1 MPKSR
6 GAGFGRRFGSFSA
19 DDNLC
24 SLMKGLQRTLGKASA
39 PSKFKPITSPQKMF
53 GLDSA
58 EVFSK
63 PGSRRFGGSR
73 SEEGG

>member
-6 GAGFGRRFGSFSA
+6 GAGFGRNFGVFVAA
-19 DDNLC
+19 DNWC
-24 SLMKGLQRTLGKASA
+24 SIQRGLQKTLGKASA
-39 PSKFKPITSPQKMF
+39 PSKFHPIIPPQKMF

>member
-6 GAGFGRRFGSFSA
+6 GAGFGRNFGVFVAA
-19 DDNLC
+19 DDWC
-24 SLMKGLQRTLGKASA
+24 SLKRGLQKTLGKASA
-39 PSKFKPITSPQKMF
+39 PSKFDYGFSPPKMF